1 MAKRGTRC
9 VVLVIIVALIVQAIV
24 VEVVVVLR
32 GLVIEESLIVVL
44 NLVVVVVVVVLEV
57 VVVVVVVLLGKAI
70 VVAILRK
77 SPKLHQVWLRNGNSH
92 RVLRSWGVVTR
103 EAGGGDSVLLRTSQS
118 KKVRGVLGC
127 VISHACAWEKVL

>member
-9 VVLVIIVALIVQAIV
+9 GVLEIIQALTVQALVVKLVVVLQDLVIV
-24 VEVVVVLR
+24 VSLVVASKLVVVV
-32 GLVIEESLIVVL
+32 VVV
-44 NLVVVVVVVVLEV
+44 LVVVVVVVVV
-57 VVVVVVVLLGKAI
+57 LGKSI

-92 RVLRSWGVVTR
+92 RVLRSWGAVTR
-103 EAGGGDSVLLRTSQS
+103 EEGGGEFVVLRTSLS

-127 VISHACAWEKVL
+127 VISHACAWEKV

>member
-9 VVLVIIVALIVQAIV
+9 GVLEIIQALTVQALVVKLVVVLQDLVIV
-24 VEVVVVLR
+24 VLLVVASKLVVVV
-32 GLVIEESLIVVL
+32 VVV
-44 NLVVVVVVVVLEV
+44 LVVVVVVVVV
-57 VVVVVVVLLGKAI
+57 LGKSI

-92 RVLRSWGVVTR
+92 RVLRSWGAVTR
-103 EAGGGDSVLLRTSQS
+103 EGGGGEFVVLRTSLS

-127 VISHACAWEKVL
+127 VISHACAWEKV

>member
-9 VVLVIIVALIVQAIV
+9 GVLVIIQALTVQALVVKLVVVLQDLVIV
-24 VEVVVVLR
+24 VSLVVASKLVVVV
-32 GLVIEESLIVVL
+32 VVV
-44 NLVVVVVVVVLEV
+44 LVVVVVVVV
-57 VVVVVVVLLGKAI
+57 VVLGKSI

-92 RVLRSWGVVTR
+92 RVLRSWGAVTR
-103 EAGGGDSVLLRTSQS
+103 EAGGGESVVLRTSLS

-127 VISHACAWEKVL
+127 VISHACAWEKV

>member
-9 VVLVIIVALIVQAIV
+9 GVLEIIQAPTVQALVVKLVVVLQDLVIV
-24 VEVVVVLR
+24 VSLVAASKLVVVV
-32 GLVIEESLIVVL
+32 VVV
-44 NLVVVVVVVVLEV
+44 LVVVVVVVVL
-57 VVVVVVVLLGKAI
+57 GKSI

-92 RVLRSWGVVTR
+92 RVLRSWGAVTR
-103 EAGGGDSVLLRTSQS
+103 EAGGGESVVLRTSLS

-127 VISHACAWEKVL
+127 VISHACAWEKV

>member
-9 VVLVIIVALIVQAIV
+9 GVLVIIQALTVQALVVKLVVVLQDLVIV
-24 VEVVVVLR
+24 VSLVVASKLVVVV
-32 GLVIEESLIVVL
+32 VVV
-44 NLVVVVVVVVLEV
+44 LVVVVVVVVL
-57 VVVVVVVLLGKAI
+57 GKSI

-92 RVLRSWGVVTR
+92 RVLRSWGAVTR
-103 EAGGGDSVLLRTSQS
+103 EGGGGEFVVLRTSLS

-127 VISHACAWEKVL
+127 VISHACAWEKV